1 LRRRDVV
8 AVCVLFGGV
17 VAGVVWA
24 LSTQF
29 RWVRE
34 NKPLVP
40 RPAADAEAP
49 EPKQP
54 PAEAPGVVGTVT
66 QDTRDSMA
74 RELEARRQ
82 AGKLRKTRK
91 PAP

>member
-1 LRRRDVV
+1 LRRREVV
-8 AVCVLFGGV
+8 TVCVLFGAV

-40 RPAADAEAP
+40 RPTADVEAS
-49 EPKQP
+49 EPKQA
-54 PAEAPGVVGTVT
+54 PADATGVVGTVT
-66 QDTRDSMA
+66 EDTRESMA
-74 RELEARRQ
+74 RDLEARKR
-82 AGKLRKTRK
+82 APKGKPKK
-91 PAP
+91 PRV